1 MNIAFIWYKFT
12 EKEQTKIINK
22 SEIICMALKY
32 VLIFLHSMSIL
43 VSDSDRNEAIKTLMM
58 IGWIKTTMYA
68 TRVAKRRYI

>member
-1 MNIAFIWYKFT
+1 
-12 EKEQTKIINK
+12 
-22 SEIICMALKY
+22 MALKY

-68 TRVAKRRYI
+68 TRVAKRRYIWNFGREEVEEIVFFFLDWVGSKCLI

>member
-1 MNIAFIWYKFT
+1 
-12 EKEQTKIINK
+12 
-22 SEIICMALKY
+22 MALKY